1 MALNRF
7 NETHSIR
14 DRNASIIKEV
24 KIKIRWR
31 DKSEKD
37 TMIKIYQNYTMKRGR
52 KKIDFTD
59 LIAFM
64 RFN

>member
-7 NETHSIR
+7 NETHSIT